1 MVYHSKHFW
10 TNSVSYRDNNGSTND
25 FVNFNNFDVNRNFT
39 DASLRSNIG
48 TASGNSIEFASNFIK
63 TLMTKVIN

>member
-25 FVNFNNFDVNRNFT
+25 FVNFNNFDVNRILLT
-39 DASLRSNIG
+39 LVYVQILEQQV
-48 TASGNSIEFASNFIK
+48 NSIEFASNFIK
-63 TLMTKVIN
+63 TLMTT